1 MGTAGTSSR
10 DKYKELSRRWRRINR
25 RLFIVI
31 GAICAAIIVAS
42 LVVAERWPEH
52 GWMAGFFGGAAAA
65 FFMTAWLNPPGW
77 IENWQSGAFG
87 EEATAKALRPLERE
101 GWVVLHDL
109 PAERGNVDHIVI
121 GPPGVFLLDSKRLS
135 GTVRIDGD
143 GLATVDR
150 ADDDSL
156 SYRHPGARHLLSL
169 ARETHSRV
177 LASSRIRL
185 WVAPVMVI
193 WADFP
198 QRVVDENRCVY
209 VHGDELVSW
218 LRGEGTRGLLRVG
231 FKPSLRRLPRRGRAS
246 PAPFKR
252 VKTDERSPC
261 GARRPEHQLR
271 RVRRH

>member
-1 MGTAGTSSR
+1 MTTTEVEDLRSPAVLRHASAMGAAGASSR
-10 DKYKELSRRWRRINR
+10 DKYEELSRRWRRTNR

-42 LVVAERWPEH
+42 LVVAERWPEY
-52 GWMAGFFGGAAAA
+52 GWLAGFFGGGAAA
-65 FFMTAWLNPPGW
+65 FFMAAWLSPPGW

-87 EEATAKALRPLERE
+87 EEATAKALLPLERE

-109 PAERGNVDHIVI
+109 PAEHGNVDHVVI

-135 GTVRIDGD
+135 GTVRIDED

-150 ADDDSL
+150 AGDSSL

-177 LASSRIRL
+177 LARSRIRL

-198 QRVVDENRCVY
+198 QRVVDENQCVY

-218 LRGEGTRGLLRVG
+218 LRGREQRIA
-231 FKPSLRRLPRRGRAS
+231 PRRMQTIVEAVTAAWTSDRSAS
-246 PAPFKR
+246 QGH
-252 VKTDERSPC
+252 D
-261 GARRPEHQLR
+261 G
-271 RVRRH
+271 